1 MAVFNY
7 LPSLYK
13 PMHPRKTT
21 QNVLATTVK
30 ACVPERHSRT
40 VLKLQDPRCFAAK
53 QSLSSHIFNI
63 RKSFLFGRVLFAN
76 LGQRV
81 TPTQSQHFESIDS
94 SFSRKVLTVGQ
105 MCAISDIVLAL

>member
-30 ACVPERHSRT
+30 ACVRERHARECEHGFKTTRPTMLCSET
-40 VLKLQDPRCFAAK
+40 VIIITYLQHKEKLPLWKGFIC
-53 QSLSSHIFNI
+53 
-63 RKSFLFGRVLFAN
+63 
-76 LGQRV
+76 
-81 TPTQSQHFESIDS
+81 
-94 SFSRKVLTVGQ
+94 
-105 MCAISDIVLAL
+105 